1 MNRSGQKFALRSAPL
16 HKPSEG
22 PPPVHFRSS
31 LLHHEPVQVQ
41 IQKSYKD
48 NYFKPRCP
56 SRVKNIQG
64 IKKSPSAVYFQLI
77 TLK

>member
-22 PPPVHFRSS
+22 PPPVHFRLS
-31 LLHHEPVQVQ
+31 LNHYEPIE
-41 IQKSYKD
+41 IQNSYKD
-48 NYFKPRCP
+48 NAFKPRCP

-64 IKKSPSAVYFQLI
+64 IKKSTSAVYL
-77 TLK
+77 